1 MAGENHP
8 VPKGRSKLIGG
19 QWFPYVLSKIAPLE
33 WWSYEE
39 STSDVKRENYLGDLR
54 YKLAKSNTWQF
65 PRFCFSLFRPST
77 QSFWDLVHAVTEY
90 QGAVV
95 WGASRNCIGAWP
107 AKPTFY
113 APIHSDQ
120 DARRFEETVRNPP
133 KADPVFVKR
142 AVADIPAL
150 CAYLEKCLGLTG
162 VAPADFD
169 PVWLTR
175 EGLAQSRGEFEELYE
190 PGDQPVFLVPD
201 PKKLSSSAD
210 RRRLHVGVGMFQTAE
225 IFKELSA
232 TSQTTNSSAD
242 ADLVLAPFPFLCR
255 LSDIANSAVYEPD
268 EIPSFLAELL
278 RAQQVVREPASIRGL
293 DNLIRIA
300 RLSQKQSVG
309 IYFVVQ

>member
-1 MAGENHP
+1 VADENHP
-8 VPKGRSKLIGG
+8 VPKGRSNLIGG
-19 QWFPYVLSKIAPLE
+19 QWFPDVLSKIAPLE

-39 STSDVKRENYLGDLR
+39 STSDAKRVNYLGDLSF
-54 YKLAKSNTWQF
+54 KLVKSNTWEF

-77 QSFWDLVHAVTEY
+77 QSFRDLVHAVAAY

-95 WGASRNCIGAWP
+95 WQVSRNRIGAWP

-113 APIHSDQ
+113 APTLSDE
-120 DARRFEETVRNPP
+120 DAKRFEETLRNPP
-133 KADPVFVKR
+133 KADSVFVKR

-150 CAYLEKCLGLTG
+150 CAYLEKRLGLTE

-175 EGLAQSRGEFEELYE
+175 EGLAQSRGEFEEFYE

-201 PKKLSSSAD
+201 PKNFSSSAD
-210 RRRLHVGVGMFQTAE
+210 RRRLPMSVRMFQTAE
-225 IFKELSA
+225 IFKELNPSWET
-232 TSQTTNSSAD
+232 TSSSTD
-242 ADLVLAPFPFLCR
+242 ADLVHFPFLSR
-255 LSDIANSAVYEPD
+255 LFDITNSALYEPD
-268 EIPSFLAELL
+268 EIPSFMAELL